1 MTQGANET
9 QGEERRRREAADYEA
24 GLKGILAQRSGRW
37 VLRRW
42 LAELGLFHAA
52 LSGKDQVIRSE
63 GRRDGALFIWAEC
76 RRVDSAGL
84 ARLMQEELDD
94 NG

>member
-1 MTQGANET
+1 MS
-9 QGEERRRREAADYEA
+9 GEEAASSREARRRREAADYEA
-24 GLKGILAQRSGRW
+24 GLRRLLAERPGRT

-52 LSGKDQVIRSE
+52 LSGEDQVIRSK
-63 GRRDGALFIWAEC
+63 GRREGALLIWAEC